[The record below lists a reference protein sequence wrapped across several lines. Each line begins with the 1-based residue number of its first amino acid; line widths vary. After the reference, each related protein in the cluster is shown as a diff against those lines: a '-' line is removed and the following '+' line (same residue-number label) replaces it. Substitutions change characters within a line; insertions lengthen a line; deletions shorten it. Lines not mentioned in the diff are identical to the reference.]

1 MENENNTDLAHWYVV
16 YTYSGYENKVKVTL
30 EKLVENRGMQDKI
43 QEIIIPMEEEI
54 EIKDGKQKTSIKK
67 VFPGYVL
74 IKMIMTDETWYI
86 VKNIKGVF
94 NFVGVG
100 EKPLPLTE
108 KEMQTLGIEDIMN
121 LDFEVGDTVRIITE
135 PFYNYTATIEE
146 MNHAGNEGG
155 KKGGNKNQNLDAN
168 SFDLYS
174 KRTFKKVYKGIN
186 FKDGKIDY
194 YTLFNDTVKN
204 VVENSEE
211 KIKILEKEYKKDNW
225 SKNMTGIKLQN
236 NKNLFS
242 FRNEYYKKH
251 CEQFNS
257 DINEFINKY
266 NSERL
271 QELEYNQKWKDTM
284 KNLKENLEQFNKKTG
299 NIIQKETNEEVLKTD
314 NSKSSKKKK

>member
-108 KEMQTLGIEDIMN
+108 KEMQTLGI
-121 LDFEVGDTVRIITE
+121 TITLQQL
-135 PFYNYTATIEE
+135 
-146 MNHAGNEGG
+146 
-155 KKGGNKNQNLDAN
+155 KKSL
-168 SFDLYS
+168 
-174 KRTFKKVYKGIN
+174 
-186 FKDGKIDY
+186 
-194 YTLFNDTVKN
+194 
-204 VVENSEE
+204 
-211 KIKILEKEYKKDNW
+211 KIKKELKLKFLCLVEKQQLILNLIKYKK
-225 SKNMTGIKLQN
+225 
-236 NKNLFS
+236 
-242 FRNEYYKKH
+242 YK
-251 CEQFNS
+251 
-257 DINEFINKY
+257 
-266 NSERL
+266 
-271 QELEYNQKWKDTM
+271 
-284 KNLKENLEQFNKKTG
+284 
-299 NIIQKETNEEVLKTD
+299 
-314 NSKSSKKKK
+314 

>member
-30 EKLVENRGMQDKI
+30 KKLVENRGMQDKI

-146 MNHAGNEGG
+146 
-155 KKGGNKNQNLDAN
+155 
-168 SFDLYS
+168 
-174 KRTFKKVYKGIN
+174 I
-186 FKDGKIDY
+186 FKDKKRVKVKVSMFGRE
-194 YTLFNDTVKN
+194 TTVD
-204 VVENSEE
+204 
-211 KIKILEKEYKKDNW
+211 LEFD
-225 SKNMTGIKLQN
+225 Q
-236 NKNLFS
+236 
-242 FRNEYYKKH
+242 
-251 CEQFNS
+251 
-257 DINEFINKY
+257 
-266 NSERL
+266 
-271 QELEYNQKWKDTM
+271 
-284 KNLKENLEQFNKKTG
+284 
-299 NIIQKETNEEVLKTD
+299 IQKI
-314 NSKSSKKKK
+314 

>member
-1 MENENNTDLAHWYVV
+1 M
-16 YTYSGYENKVKVTL
+16 KVTL

-146 MNHAGNEGG
+146 
-155 KKGGNKNQNLDAN
+155 
-168 SFDLYS
+168 
-174 KRTFKKVYKGIN
+174 I
-186 FKDGKIDY
+186 FKDKKRVKVKVSMFGRE
-194 YTLFNDTVKN
+194 TTVD
-204 VVENSEE
+204 
-211 KIKILEKEYKKDNW
+211 LEFD
-225 SKNMTGIKLQN
+225 Q
-236 NKNLFS
+236 
-242 FRNEYYKKH
+242 
-251 CEQFNS
+251 
-257 DINEFINKY
+257 
-266 NSERL
+266 
-271 QELEYNQKWKDTM
+271 
-284 KNLKENLEQFNKKTG
+284 
-299 NIIQKETNEEVLKTD
+299 IQKI
-314 NSKSSKKKK
+314 

>member
-135 PFYNYTATIEE
+135 TFYNYTATIEE
-146 MNHAGNEGG
+146 
-155 KKGGNKNQNLDAN
+155 
-168 SFDLYS
+168 
-174 KRTFKKVYKGIN
+174 I
-186 FKDGKIDY
+186 FKDKKRVKVKVSMFGRE
-194 YTLFNDTVKN
+194 TTVD
-204 VVENSEE
+204 
-211 KIKILEKEYKKDNW
+211 LEFD
-225 SKNMTGIKLQN
+225 Q
-236 NKNLFS
+236 
-242 FRNEYYKKH
+242 
-251 CEQFNS
+251 
-257 DINEFINKY
+257 
-266 NSERL
+266 
-271 QELEYNQKWKDTM
+271 
-284 KNLKENLEQFNKKTG
+284 
-299 NIIQKETNEEVLKTD
+299 IQKI
-314 NSKSSKKKK
+314 

>member
-108 KEMQTLGIEDIMN
+108 KEMQTLGIDDIMN

-146 MNHAGNEGG
+146 
-155 KKGGNKNQNLDAN
+155 
-168 SFDLYS
+168 
-174 KRTFKKVYKGIN
+174 I
-186 FKDGKIDY
+186 FKDKKR
-194 YTLFNDTVKN
+194 VK
-204 VVENSEE
+204 
-211 KIKILEKEYKKDNW
+211 
-225 SKNMTGIKLQN
+225 
-236 NKNLFS
+236 
-242 FRNEYYKKH
+242 R
-251 CEQFNS
+251 
-257 DINEFINKY
+257 
-266 NSERL
+266 
-271 QELEYNQKWKDTM
+271 
-284 KNLKENLEQFNKKTG
+284 
-299 NIIQKETNEEVLKTD
+299 
-314 NSKSSKKKK
+314 

>member
-54 EIKDGKQKTSIKK
+54 EIKDGKQKTYIKK

-146 MNHAGNEGG
+146 
-155 KKGGNKNQNLDAN
+155 
-168 SFDLYS
+168 
-174 KRTFKKVYKGIN
+174 I
-186 FKDGKIDY
+186 FKDKKRVKVKVSMFGRE
-194 YTLFNDTVKN
+194 TTVD
-204 VVENSEE
+204 
-211 KIKILEKEYKKDNW
+211 LEFD
-225 SKNMTGIKLQN
+225 Q
-236 NKNLFS
+236 
-242 FRNEYYKKH
+242 
-251 CEQFNS
+251 
-257 DINEFINKY
+257 
-266 NSERL
+266 
-271 QELEYNQKWKDTM
+271 
-284 KNLKENLEQFNKKTG
+284 
-299 NIIQKETNEEVLKTD
+299 IQKI
-314 NSKSSKKKK
+314 